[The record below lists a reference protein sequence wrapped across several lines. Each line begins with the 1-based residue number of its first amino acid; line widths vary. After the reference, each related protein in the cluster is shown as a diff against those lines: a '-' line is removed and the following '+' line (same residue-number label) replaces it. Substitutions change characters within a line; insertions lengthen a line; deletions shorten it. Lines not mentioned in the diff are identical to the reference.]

1 MKTTK
6 KAALVAASSALL
18 LGLTV
23 AQTVNADTYTV
34 QNGDSF
40 FGIASQYGVDPY
52 QLAAENGMT
61 IWSTIV
67 PGGSLEVSGA
77 TTAVEETTE
86 ASSSEVQLLIQMLL
100 GIVTQLVNVHGVLK
114 KLLYGEVTGGVMVA
128 IGQEALLA
136 KAMLLVRYLLL
147 VRLYV
152 GLMMVDIRY
161 VGFVSQVG

>member
-6 KAALVAASSALL
+6 KAALAAASSALL

-86 ASSSEVQLLIQMLL
+86 ASSSEVAATDSDATWNRYPVGQCTWGVKEVAPWASNWCGTPAHHDKSIQD
-100 GIVTQLVNVHGVLK
+100 K
-114 KLLYGEVTGGVMVA
+114 
-128 IGQEALLA
+128 
-136 KAMLLVRYLLL
+136 R
-147 VRLYV
+147 
-152 GLMMVDIRY
+152 
-161 VGFVSQVG
+161 

>member
-86 ASSSEVQLLIQMLL
+86 ASSSEVTVTDTDIDSMWNRYLVGQCTWGVKEITLWGSNWWCNGGDWAGRAASQGYAVGSISAARS
-100 GIVTQLVNVHGVLK
+100 IVCW
-114 KLLYGEVTGGVMVA
+114 TGG
-128 IGQEALLA
+128 G
-136 KAMLLVRYLLL
+136 Y
-147 VRLYV
+147 
-152 GLMMVDIRY
+152 
-161 VGFVSQVG
+161 

>member
-1 MKTTK
+1 M
-6 KAALVAASSALL
+6 

-86 ASSSEVQLLIQMLL
+86 ASSSEVTATDSDATWNRYPVGQC
-100 GIVTQLVNVHGVLK
+100 TW
-114 KLLYGEVTGGVMVA
+114 LY
-128 IGQEALLA
+128 
-136 KAMLLVRYLLL
+136 MLLVWRLLSMTPSYIIQTSRYWTA
-147 VRLYV
+147 
-152 GLMMVDIRY
+152 
-161 VGFVSQVG
+161 

>member
-6 KAALVAASSALL
+6 KAALAAASSALL

-86 ASSSEVQLLIQMLL
+86 VSSSEVTATDSDATWNRYPVGQC
-100 GIVTQLVNVHGVLK
+100 TWGVK
-114 KLLYGEVTGGVMVA
+114 EVAPWASNWWGNGGDWAGSAASQGYAVGSTPVTGSIVCGSN
-128 IGQEALLA
+128 QP
-136 KAMLLVRYLLL
+136 R
-147 VRLYV
+147 
-152 GLMMVDIRY
+152 
-161 VGFVSQVG
+161 